1 MSIAALKVVH
11 VAQQAAAMLHPLRLR
26 LLSELSTPDSAAGL
40 ARKLNLPRQKVNY
53 HLRELERE
61 GLVELEQERR
71 KGNCV
76 ERVIRTVARS
86 YLISPETIGPI
97 AIDPEQVRDRFSSA
111 YMAALAAR
119 TIRDLSVLRRR
130 ADGANKKLATFSLH
144 SQVRFASARARA
156 AFSKELSNEIA
167 RLVAKYHDEDAKG
180 GRRFELIAGFYPAIT
195 KDEHGNPLQPRETSD
210 ERND

>member
-1 MSIAALKVVH
+1 
-11 VAQQAAAMLHPLRLR
+11 MLHPLRLR

-97 AIDPEQVRDRFSSA
+97 AIDPEHVRDRFSSA

-130 ADGANKKLATFSLH
+130 AGGANKKLATFSLH

-156 AFSKELSNEIA
+156 AFSEELSNEIA

-180 GRRFELIAGFYPAIT
+180 GRRFELTAGFYPAIT
-195 KDEHGNPLQPRETSD
+195 RDEDGNPLQPRETSD

>member
-1 MSIAALKVVH
+1 MAFAALKVVDRPR
-11 VAQQAAAMLHPLRLR
+11 QAAAMLHPLRLR
-26 LLSELSTPDSAAGL
+26 LLSELATPDSAAGL

-71 KGNCV
+71 KGNCL

-119 TIRDLSVLRRR
+119 TIRDLSILRRR
-130 ADGANKKLATFSLH
+130 AKSARKKLATLSIH
-144 SQVRFASARARA
+144 SQVRFASARDRA
-156 AFSKELSNEIA
+156 AFSEELSNEIA

-180 GRRFELIAGFYPAIT
+180 GRRFELTAGFYPAIT
-195 KDEHGNPLQPRETSD
+195 KDDDGNPLQPRETSD
-210 ERND
+210 ERDD

>member
-1 MSIAALKVVH
+1 MAIAALKVVDLPR
-11 VAQQAAAMLHPLRLR
+11 QAAAMLHPLRLR
-26 LLSELSTPDSAAGL
+26 LLTELSTPDSATGL

-86 YLISPETIGPI
+86 YLISPETIAPI
-97 AIDPEQVRDRFSSA
+97 AIDPEKVRDRFSSA
-111 YMAALAAR
+111 YLAALAAK

-130 ADGANKKLATFSLH
+130 ADSANKKLATFSLH
-144 SQVRFASARARA
+144 SKVRFASARDRA
-156 AFSKELSNEIA
+156 AFSDELSNEIA
-167 RLVAKYHDEDAKG
+167 RLVAKYHDETAKG
-180 GRRFELIAGFYPAIT
+180 GREFELTAGFYPAIT
-195 KDEHGNPLQPRETSD
+195 KDEHGNPLKPRETSD
-210 ERND
+210 ERDD